1 MGEGWSDWF
10 ALMMQQ
16 TRRFGAI
23 KKEVL
28 EHLFLHKIL
37 MVWVFEHLFYSD
49 RMLNQ

>member
-23 KKEVL
+23 KRGIGTFVSAQDTDGL
-28 EHLFLHKIL
+28 GIRTFIL
-37 MVWVFEHLFYSD
+37 L
-49 RMLNQ
+49 